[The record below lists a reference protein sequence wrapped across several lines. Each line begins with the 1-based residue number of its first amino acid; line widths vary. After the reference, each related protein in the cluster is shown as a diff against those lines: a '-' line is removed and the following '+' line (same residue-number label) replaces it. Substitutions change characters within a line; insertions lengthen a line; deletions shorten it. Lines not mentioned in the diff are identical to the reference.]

1 MPRREHL
8 DGRFLELDLGLF
20 AQAREFPFK
29 MPQAMHFAEAG
40 APGPGPRELIATEK
54 NPSKKFAP
62 FFWVGRERERERERE
77 SSARA

>member
-29 MPQAMHFAEAG
+29 MAEAMNFAEAG
-40 APGPGPRELIATEK
+40 APGREIFSHSKCPR
-54 NPSKKFAP
+54 P
-62 FFWVGRERERERERE
+62 
-77 SSARA
+77 

>member
-29 MPQAMHFAEAG
+29 MAEAMNFAEAG
-40 APGPGPRELIATEK
+40 APGRELSGAIFEENLAQ
-54 NPSKKFAP
+54 
-62 FFWVGRERERERERE
+62 
-77 SSARA
+77 ARVSPIFQ